1 MALSEKGTGS
11 LAVQENLW
19 DPKTFSS
26 DVSDMSSQLPWWRH
40 KIYLLEWLWCS
51 ELNGAGELGES
62 VYGEKADE
70 SPPVGEGIIMG
81 LLSAIVCAC
90 VL

>member
-1 MALSEKGTGS
+1 M
-11 LAVQENLW
+11 QENLW
-19 DPKTFSS
+19 DPMTFSS
-26 DVSDMSSQLPWWRH
+26 DVSDMSSQLPRWRH

-81 LLSAIVCAC
+81 LLSAIAYAW

>member
-1 MALSEKGTGS
+1 
-11 LAVQENLW
+11 
-19 DPKTFSS
+19 
-26 DVSDMSSQLPWWRH
+26 
-40 KIYLLEWLWCS
+40 LEWLWCR

-81 LLSAIVCAC
+81 LFKAIANACA
-90 VL
+90 L